1 MTIDRA
7 LEIIAAHG
15 ADARRWPAD
24 ERAAVL
30 ALAADPQVAAALA
43 EARDLDAMLADWAV
57 APAMGTIDLAAITR
71 QPQQQAMP
79 QTASR
84 GWILGGAMAAAIAGV
99 IALAPA
105 RDTTSTQIA
114 SISSFSNAT
123 VPSATVQGGPTGSDA
138 EAFAYVFTPT
148 ADEDDLI

>member
-7 LEIIAAHG
+7 LEIIASHG

-30 ALAADPQVAAALA
+30 ALAGDPQVASALA
-43 EARDLDAMLADWAV
+43 SARSLDLLLGDWAV
-57 APAMGTIDLAAITR
+57 APATPAIDLAAIKR
-71 QPQQQAMP
+71 MPQQR
-79 QTASR
+79 ASAGR
-84 GWILGGAMAAAIAGV
+84 GGWIVGVGMAAAIAGV
-99 IALAPA
+99 IALAPT
-105 RDTTSTQIA
+105 RDTTSTRIA
-114 SISSFSNAT
+114 DASTVSNTTVTSAT
-123 VPSATVQGGPTGSDA
+123 VPGAGNGSDA

>member
-1 MTIDRA
+1 MNTDRA
-7 LEIIAAHG
+7 LEIIAAYG

-24 ERAAVL
+24 DRAAVL
-30 ALAADPQVAAALA
+30 ALAGDPQVAAALA
-43 EARDLDAMLADWAV
+43 SARALDAVLADWAA
-57 APAMGTIDLAAITR
+57 APVMGSLDLAAITR
-71 QPQQQAMP
+71 QPQQRPVAHV
-79 QTASR
+79 ARR
-84 GWILGGAMAAAIAGV
+84 GWIIGGAMAAAIAGV

-114 SISSFSNAT
+114 SVSNLSNAT
-123 VPSATVQGGPTGSDA
+123 VPSATVPGGPTGSDA